1 MAEFKIRIIETLE
14 KTVEVDANSEYE
26 AILKVHTNYNAAKDG
41 YVLDADNFINV
52 DFEVLKDDK

>member
-26 AILKVHTNYNAAKDG
+26 AILKAHTNYNAAKDG
-41 YVLDADNFINV
+41 YVLDADNLINV
-52 DFEVLKDDK
+52 DFEVEK

>member
-1 MAEFKIRIIETLE
+1 MTFNIRITETLE
-14 KTVEVDANSEYE
+14 KTVKVEANSEYE
-26 AILKVHTNYNAAKDG
+26 AILKTHTNFNAAKDG

>member
-26 AILKVHTNYNAAKDG
+26 AILKAHTNYNAAKDG

>member
-26 AILKVHTNYNAAKDG
+26 AILKAHTNYNAAKDG
-41 YVLDADNFINV
+41 YVLSADDFTNV
-52 DFEVLKDDK
+52 DFKVLKDD